1 MSAVPVLQALA
12 WGGASP
18 LRRSGEVDMAA
29 LAHGLARTAVTGGRR
44 PQPYTRAQHA
54 VVVSEGVEALAKLD
68 GPGRRRLA
76 MHAWLAEVR
85 NTELKDS
92 EATGKGKQHA
102 ALRTMD
108 IEALADVLA
117 RTSLRDGA
125 TGGGRGGAP
134 AGHLPPAGLVAPG
147 AAAFEECLESLGG
160 LDARDRRRL
169 SLYGL
174 LAETVLAGLGTAVAE
189 AALTTAGLSHEAP
202 EAWIDALRMAH
213 RMADAAVRRDL
224 PGAGPDGDLAF
235 PAVGTRIVALERG
248 EAAKRWLSRYRAL
261 TASGPGEQT

>member
-18 LRRSGEVDMAA
+18 LRRSGKVDMAA
-29 LAHGLARTAVTGGRR
+29 LARNLARTVVTGGGR

-54 VVVSEGVEALAKLD
+54 VVVSETVEALAKLD

-85 NTELKDS
+85 NAELKDT
-92 EATGKGKQHA
+92 EASGKGKQSA

-117 RTSLRDGA
+117 RTSLWDGA
-125 TGGGRGGAP
+125 RGGRGV
-134 AGHLPPAGLVAPG
+134 PPAGRMPPG
-147 AAAFEECLESLGG
+147 AAAFGECLESLAG
-160 LDARDRRRL
+160 LDARDRRRVP
-169 SLYGL
+169 LYGL

-202 EAWIDALRMAH
+202 EAWIDALRMTR
-213 RMADAAVRRDL
+213 RMVDAAVRRDL
-224 PGAGPDGDLAF
+224 PGAGLEGDLAF
-235 PAVGTRIVALERG
+235 PAIGTRIVALERG
-248 EAAKRWLSRYRAL
+248 EAAKRWLTRYRAL
-261 TASGPGEQT
+261 IATGPGERT

>member
-29 LAHGLARTAVTGGRR
+29 LAQGLARTAVTGGGR

-54 VVVSEGVEALAKLD
+54 VVVSEAVEALAKLD

-76 MHAWLAEVR
+76 MHAWLADVR
-85 NTELKDS
+85 NAELKDT
-92 EATGKGKQHA
+92 EASGKGKQSA

-108 IEALADVLA
+108 IEALAEVLA
-117 RTSLRDGA
+117 RTSLWDGA
-125 TGGGRGGAP
+125 KGGGRGVPP
-134 AGHLPPAGLVAPG
+134 AGHMPPG
-147 AAAFEECLESLGG
+147 AAAFDECLESLGG

-174 LAETVLAGLGTAVAE
+174 LAEAVLAGLGTAVAE
-189 AALTTAGLSHEAP
+189 AAFTTAGLPHEAP
-202 EAWIDALRMAH
+202 EAWIDGLRMAR
-213 RMADAAVRRDL
+213 RMAEAAVRRDL
-224 PGAGPDGDLAF
+224 PGAGLDGDLAF

-248 EAAKRWLSRYRAL
+248 EAAKRWLTRYSAL
-261 TASGPGEQT
+261 SSTGPGART